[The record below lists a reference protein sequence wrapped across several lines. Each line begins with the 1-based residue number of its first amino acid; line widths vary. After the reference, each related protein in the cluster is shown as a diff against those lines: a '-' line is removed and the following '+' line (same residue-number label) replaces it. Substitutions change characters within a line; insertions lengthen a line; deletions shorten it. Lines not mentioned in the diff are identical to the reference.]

1 MVVPL
6 NNTELAL
13 TSSMCAVIPVKP
25 VTTPASKLTIN
36 PILVMAC
43 GFACSSSAFIVP
55 LHDSVR
61 TAAVAGSEAQINAKA
76 TNIIRNMAYARQ
88 QQLHQVMEYL
98 LGFPKSQIAYGR
110 ALPTAD
116 DSR

>member
-1 MVVPL
+1 MVPL

-88 QQLHQVMEYL
+88 QQLPSGDGVL
-98 LGFPKSQIAYGR
+98 PRIPKV
-110 ALPTAD
+110 AD
-116 DSR
+116 SIWARPADG